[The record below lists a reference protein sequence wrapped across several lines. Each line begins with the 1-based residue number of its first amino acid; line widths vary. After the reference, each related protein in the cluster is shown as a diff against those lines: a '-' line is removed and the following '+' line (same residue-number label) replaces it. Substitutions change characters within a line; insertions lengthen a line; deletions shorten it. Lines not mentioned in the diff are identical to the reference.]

1 MVISYYGA
9 LNAFLA
15 IYSVIPSPV
24 RKFILFSLMIL
35 AGVTILKKVSDL

>member
-15 IYSVIPSPV
+15 IYNLLPNPI
-24 RKFILFSLMIL
+24 KAFITTTLIIL
-35 AGVTILKKVSDL
+35 AGVVFLKKVSDL